1 MNIIS
6 QSGDLSGIKNFSK
19 RIESAKNVLKVAL
32 FKENALHEAQ
42 VMISNPNEVLAKEIW
57 NLPERA

>member
-19 RIESAKNVLKVAL
+19 RIESVKNVLKVAL
-32 FKENALHEAQ
+32 FKENALHEAE
-42 VMISNPNEVLAKEIW
+42 VMISNPNEVLAK
-57 NLPERA
+57 